1 MSLEDDKKF
10 SIQMAAQ
17 MSGLSAHT
25 IRAWEKRYQ
34 ALTPARTNNGRRLY
48 SADEVDRLI
57 LLAQL
62 THLGSNIGQI
72 ANLPEADLKSMHA
85 KVVQSGTLL
94 PSTMIKR
101 EIDIAQ
107 MQKQLLT
114 SIDKYEV
121 NIISQLLS
129 QAKNS
134 VEPKIFALEILKPL
148 IDEVRSMFN
157 QNKFHN
163 AQMQALFAIAKFH
176 AGNII
181 YSHFE
186 KNIKSN
192 HKFVLTGLER
202 ENHSFNLLLSAL
214 ICCHHKKH
222 FYYLNTN
229 LPVVSIIEAVKA
241 IEGTILILS
250 VSKDSSSEISNVID
264 EVMVHLSPKVK
275 IWLVGPI
282 EEKIKNVTIIENTEK
297 LDEFLEYHR

>member
-1 MSLEDDKKF
+1 MTENNDRKF

-17 MSGLSAHT
+17 MSGLTAHT

-48 SADEVDRLI
+48 TADEVDRLT

-72 ANLPEADLKSMHA
+72 AKLSEADLKSMYA
-85 KVVQSGTLL
+85 KVVQSGDLL
-94 PSTMIKR
+94 PSAMIKR
-101 EIDIAQ
+101 DIDIAE

-114 SIDKYEV
+114 SIAKYEV

-129 QAKNS
+129 LAKNS

-148 IDEVRSMFN
+148 IDEVKKLFS
-157 QNKFHN
+157 QNKFQN

-229 LPVVSIIEAVKA
+229 LPVVSIVEAVKA

-250 VSKDSSSEISNVID
+250 VSKEGSTDLSNVID
-264 EVMVHLSPKVK
+264 EVMSHLSPKVK
-275 IWLVGPI
+275 IWLVGPV
-282 EEKIKNVTIIENTEK
+282 EGKIKNATIIESAEK
-297 LDEFLEYHR
+297 LDELMGSFQ

>member
-1 MSLEDDKKF
+1 MSGEDDKRF

-17 MSGLSAHT
+17 MAGLSAHT
-25 IRAWEKRYQ
+25 IRAWEKRYK

-48 SADEVDRLI
+48 SAQEVDRLI
-57 LLAQL
+57 LLSQL

-72 ANLPEADLKSMHA
+72 ANLPEADLKAMYA
-85 KVVQSGTLL
+85 KVVHSGEIY
-94 PSTMIKR
+94 PASIVKR
-101 EIDIAQ
+101 DINIAE
-107 MQKQLLT
+107 MKNQLIT
-114 SIDKYEV
+114 SIIKYEV
-121 NIISQLLS
+121 NTVSQLLS

-134 VEPKIFALEILKPL
+134 VEPKTFALEILHPL
-148 IDEVRSMFN
+148 VEEVRHLVSE
-157 QNKFHN
+157 NKFQN
-163 AQMQALFAIAKFH
+163 AQMQALFALAKFH

-186 KNIKSN
+186 KNIKAS

-214 ICCHHKKH
+214 LCCHHKKH

-250 VSKDSSSEISNVID
+250 VSKENAADIQQSIEAVTAA
-264 EVMVHLSPKVK
+264 LPKVK
-275 IWLVGPI
+275 IWLVGVPSS
-282 EEKIKNVTIIENTEK
+282 EKVKNATLIENAEK
-297 LDEFLEYHR
+297 LDKVLETIQ